1 MSKMLRILHVISS
14 AATYLSGFLTFLMI
28 IFVFLSVVARYIFN
42 SPFSFTEELTGYI
55 VLFAVCMGLGYTFRT
70 NGHIRT
76 TILFDRLPS
85 KYKKG
90 FTLIGLALSFLWS
103 VVMLVAAKSLIAK
116 YLTNETVSITP
127 LHTPLWIP
135 ALFIA
140 IGSLILCLDII
151 AKVIKCFRPNETD
164 GVIQSNEN
172 VNAS

>member
-1 MSKMLRILHVISS
+1 MSKILRFIHVISS
-14 AATYLSGFLTFLMI
+14 TATYLSGFLIFLMI

-55 VLFAVCMGLGYTFRT
+55 VIFAICMGLGYTFRT

-85 KYKKG
+85 RYKKG
-90 FTLIGLALSFLWS
+90 FTLIGLVLSFLWS

-135 ALFIA
+135 AVFIG
-140 IGSLILCLDII
+140 IGSFILCLDII
-151 AKVIKCFRPNETD
+151 VKVIECFQTD
-164 GVIQSNEN
+164 QVLQSNDNAN
-172 VNAS
+172 VS